1 VLGRGLDQ
9 YPPETLTGELRN
21 HPGRHEHYRVDSDR
35 GGREGS
41 RARHQIRW
49 GVSDVTGGDPVD
61 VRDLADAAP
70 LEQCRG
76 QPRLLVQ
83 AGFTTGNRS
92 RGQRWVKLPKDTR
105 DARFQQILEAVKGQ
119 REDLTPNPLH
129 QESSP

>member
-1 VLGRGLDQ
+1 MLAHRLEAHRREEPGRDDTRRLRRVRVPEISECLNSADPAPHHVLGRGLDQ

-41 RARHQIRW
+41 RARHEIRW

-76 QPRLLVQ
+76 QP
-83 AGFTTGNRS
+83 
-92 RGQRWVKLPKDTR
+92 
-105 DARFQQILEAVKGQ
+105 
-119 REDLTPNPLH
+119 
-129 QESSP
+129 